1 MEQGHGAATGR
12 RNRRPQAQEAAAE
25 RVYSWSRKVAGPFRA
40 AGMGNMKTRKV
51 NRKPG
56 FTLIELLVVIAII
69 GVLFAVAMPIF
80 ENAGRK
86 DPARAAQQVIGTL
99 RLARQH
105 AINKRQWVVV
115 VFPTRDGGAFTG
127 KDADKCLRS
136 YAVLAATNN
145 LDGTYQFDS
154 NLRDPRSQDMQF
166 TFISDWKTLP
176 DGIYFDEDRNLSG
189 NYVFGALNGT
199 AATYTGAFDF
209 PLDPANPHI
218 LTRPMGAVLF
228 KPNGRAYVLHDSNA
242 NGKYWQDTDKSKI
255 YVTSAKYFENPGGV
269 LSAGTA
275 IPGTS
280 TVVQVRNKTGQV
292 QIWDGSD

>member
-1 MEQGHGAATGR
+1 
-12 RNRRPQAQEAAAE
+12 
-25 RVYSWSRKVAGPFRA
+25 
-40 AGMGNMKTRKV
+40 MKTSKV

-56 FTLIELLVVIAII
+56 FTLIELLACQPKPWRRQVRAAFTLIELLVVIAII

-86 DPARAAQQVIGTL
+86 DTDRAAQQVIGTL

-115 VFPTRDGGAFTG
+115 VFPARDGGAYTG
-127 KDADKCLRS
+127 KDADKCLHS

-145 LDGTYQFDS
+145 LDGTYQFSDA
-154 NLRDPRSQDMQF
+154 LRDPRSTDMQF

-176 DGIYFDEDRNLSG
+176 DGIYFDDDKNLSG

-199 AATYTGAFDF
+199 QPTYTGKFNY
-209 PLDPANPHI
+209 PIDPAQPAVYA
-218 LTRPMGAVLF
+218 RPMGAVLF
-228 KPNGRAYVLHDSNA
+228 KPNGRAYVLHDGNA

-292 QIWDGSD
+292 QIWDGSE